1 MESGARRCGR
11 LMLCRWVHC
20 EL

>member
-11 LMLCRWVHC
+11 LILCRWVHC